1 MTAMTEMTERLHLA
15 LQVTLDRFSVQVE
28 HTCHHPVTGIF
39 GASGAGKSSLLEAV
53 AGLRRAEGE
62 IRLGE
67 TCWLDTAQG
76 IDRPPQGRAV
86 GYVPQEGLLF
96 PHWDVRRNLLAG
108 AARARQRG
116 EDPEARQREVVAL
129 LELEP
134 LLHRR
139 VTTLSG
145 GERQRV
151 ALGRALCSG
160 PRLLL
165 LDEPL
170 ASLDLPLRRRLLPLL
185 RRLRE
190 RLTVPMLLVSHDPV
204 EVQALC
210 DELLVLHQ
218 GQVIAHGDP
227 RTVLTDPE
235 VFPLAQ
241 REGFE
246 NLLEGWLSAADPG
259 RRNARVR
266 LTGGAGA
273 VLTVAVPDVAPR
285 GESVLVGVSATDIL
299 LATEPPRGLS
309 ARNVLPA
316 TVREIRDFE
325 HHALV
330 TAALE
335 AGGPTLTVEVT
346 EATPARLG
354 LVPGAPVFLVV
365 KATACRVYGGNGG
378 NGGSGGSGGNGGNG
392 GSGGTENHHG

>member
-1 MTAMTEMTERLHLA
+1 MTEPLHVALRLP
-15 LQVTLDRFSVQVE
+15 LDRFAVE
-28 HTCHHPVTGIF
+28 VEITCRHPVTGIF

-53 AGLRRAEGE
+53 AGLRRGARG
-62 IRLGE
+62 RVQLGE
-67 TCWLDTAQG
+67 TVWLDSSTG
-76 IDRPPQGRAV
+76 VDLPSHRRAV

-108 AARARQRG
+108 ARRARAHGQ
-116 EDPEARQREVVAL
+116 DPQARLREVVPL

-134 LLHRR
+134 LLHRP
-139 VTTLSG
+139 VATLSG

-170 ASLDLPLRRRLLPLL
+170 AALDLPLRRRLLPLL

-190 RLTVPMLLVSHDPV
+190 QLTIPMLLVSHDPI

-210 DELLVLHQ
+210 DALIVLRQ
-218 GQVIAHGDP
+218 GAVIAQGEP
-227 RTVLTDPE
+227 REVLTDPA

-246 NLLEGWLSAADPG
+246 NLLAGALATEEGQRS
-259 RRNARVR
+259 ARVR
-266 LTGGAGA
+266 LANGA
-273 VLTVAVPDVAPR
+273 VLTVAPPPGDPASR
-285 GESVLVGVSATDIL
+285 EDVLVGVSATDIL
-299 LATEPPRGLS
+299 LATEQPRGLS

-316 TVREIRDFE
+316 TVREIRAFD

-330 TAALE
+330 TATLTE
-335 AGGPTLTVEVT
+335 GGPPITVEVT
-346 EATPARLG
+346 AATPGQLG
-354 LVPGAPVFLVV
+354 LTAGSPVFLVI
-365 KATACRVYGGNGG
+365 KATACRVYGRRAG
-378 NGGSGGSGGNGGNG
+378 
-392 GSGGTENHHG
+392 